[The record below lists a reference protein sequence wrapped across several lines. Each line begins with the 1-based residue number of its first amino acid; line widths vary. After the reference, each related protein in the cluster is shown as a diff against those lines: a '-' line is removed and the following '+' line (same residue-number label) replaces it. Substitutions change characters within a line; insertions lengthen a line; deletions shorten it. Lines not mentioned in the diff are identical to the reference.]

1 MTDFTT
7 TECAVR
13 QLHARYCDAVWRK
26 DFDAF
31 ADCFAQEAE
40 WRIVGN
46 IFAGR
51 ENIKKA
57 ITGILAN
64 FSRVLMT
71 LQPPILEVGEGVAY
85 GRTYST
91 EHTRLVSGER
101 GLSIG
106 TYYERFVDDGD
117 RWRFSWRLF
126 KLHYSG
132 PPDLSGPFFDN
143 PDYGPPPAMP
153 ARDELSVHPAE
164 WAAGA
169 K

>member
-1 MTDFTT
+1 MTDFNIV
-7 TECAVR
+7 ECEIR

-31 ADCFAQEAE
+31 ADCFAHDAE
-40 WRIVGN
+40 WRIAGN
-46 IFAGR
+46 IFKGR
-51 ENIKKA
+51 NNIKEA
-57 ITGILAN
+57 ITGIMAK
-64 FSRVLMT
+64 FSRILMN
-71 LQPPILEVGEGVAY
+71 LQTPILEVGEGVAQ

-91 EHTRLVSGER
+91 EHTRLITGER
-101 GLSIG
+101 GLSVG

-126 KLHYSG
+126 QLHYSG

-153 ARDELSVHPAE
+153 SLGEPSVDLLE
-164 WAAGA
+164 WAARA